1 MMALRAI
8 ALMAQS
14 ALILYSAY
22 IFAMALGA
30 LRRSKPR
37 KEESAHRTARDFA
50 VIIPALDEEIVVGQL
65 LKSFQIQDYP
75 RDRFHIYVIAD
86 NCTDR
91 TAEVARE
98 HGAIVHERFSDNER
112 TKGYA
117 IRFLLQ
123 RLEAEGVSHDV
134 YVIIDADNIVL
145 PSFLSEMNRAF
156 ERGHHVVQGFRA
168 TKNPLES
175 WTTRLDYISEC
186 AAEMESRGRRGW
198 GLSCGLRGTA
208 MAFSSQLLDEL
219 GGWQECEGFHEDIKM
234 QANCVLH
241 GYRVAWWPEAVAYDE
256 KLTSMKDMSSQR
268 SRWLAGD
275 IQVFRKYFFRLLAR
289 GIRRAD
295 FHRLEQALYLSRLM
309 LPRSSLAAGALLMLC
324 LSLFPFTQGIVWRW
338 EVWAAALGGQFLCL
352 VAGLLLAR
360 APRSMYLTLTI
371 SPAFSL
377 IWLRALAGG
386 ALGRRRYRKASHAST
401 VTVDD
406 ILNKGR

>member
-1 MMALRAI
+1 MALGAI
-8 ALMAQS
+8 ALVIQTT
-14 ALILYSAY
+14 LIFYSAY

-30 LRRSKPR
+30 LRRLKLQRGGDTPR
-37 KEESAHRTARDFA
+37 TVRDFA
-50 VIIPALDEEIVVGQL
+50 VIVPALNEEMVIVQL
-65 LKSFQIQDYP
+65 LESFRIQDYP
-75 RDRFHIYVIAD
+75 RDRFQVYVVAD

-98 HGAIVHERFSDNER
+98 HGVIVYERFSESER
-112 TKGYA
+112 SKGYV
-117 IRFLLQ
+117 IRFLLEQ
-123 RLEAEGVSHDV
+123 LRAAGVSHDV
-134 YVIIDADNIVL
+134 YVIMDADNIVL

-156 ERGHHVVQGFRA
+156 ERGHHVVQGLRA

-186 AAEMESRGRRGW
+186 AAELETRGRRGW
-198 GLSCGLRGTA
+198 GLSSGLRGTA

-256 KLTSMKDMSSQR
+256 KLTSIRDISSQR

-275 IQVFRKYFFRLLAR
+275 IQVFRKYFFRLLAG

-295 FHRLEQALYLSRLM
+295 FHRLEQALYLSRQM
-309 LPRSSLAAGALLMLC
+309 LPRSSLAAGLLLMLC
-324 LSLFPFTQGIVWRW
+324 LSLFPFSQGVIWRW
-338 EVWAAALGGQFLCL
+338 EIWAAALGGQFLCL
-352 VAGLLLAR
+352 IVGLLLAR
-360 APRSMYLTLTI
+360 APRSMYLALTI

-377 IWLRALAGG
+377 IWLWVLASSVV
-386 ALGRRRYRKASHAST
+386 GRRRYRKASHASS

-406 ILNKGR
+406 ILNKER